1 MYSQIEKIKIVKP
14 FILKLAVGY
23 LPADVAAEL
32 AAQNAE
38 RTLAQAFAPPAAQAP
53 ATQTQGLQSSQQ
65 LAEQIQINPSQQNL
79 QQELQRRSRPLSTR
93 TLAST
98 SLAIALPFFLSQ
110 LFTNLYSQPTIDSVQ
125 ILNTIKNLYNQPSRD
140 PFKDVFA
147 ALLRQLNSA
156 TQ

>member
-1 MYSQIEKIKIVKP
+1 MYSSTKEIKIVKP
-14 FILKLAVGY
+14 FILKLAYFDTGYFYSSSAASEPPLMSPDRVLPKFDDKVGKTSKP
-23 LPADVAAEL
+23 LGFK
-32 AAQNAE
+32 
-38 RTLAQAFAPPAAQAP
+38 TL
-53 ATQTQGLQSSQQ
+53 T
-65 LAEQIQINPSQQNL
+65 
-79 QQELQRRSRPLSTR
+79 
-93 TLAST
+93 ST